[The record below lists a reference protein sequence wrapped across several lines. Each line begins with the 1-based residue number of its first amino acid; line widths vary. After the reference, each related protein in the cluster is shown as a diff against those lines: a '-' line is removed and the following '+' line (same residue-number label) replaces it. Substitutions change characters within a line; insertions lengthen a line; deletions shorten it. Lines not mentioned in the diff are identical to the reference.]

1 MKKSFKKLGFVSLA
15 ASSVLLGSMN
25 ATDLETYAA
34 LQKPSH
40 VFGNYAKK
48 DSGETHHTTT
58 STLAPKDSNPSTPQQ
73 EQQQAKSTATSDSQ
87 EAKTLETTANTDQT
101 TATTDKAYT
110 TSTDSSVKSVAENV
124 ESDNTTVQGDEK
136 TLEKAVDQVQAD
148 ATSKDFN
155 ETTFTTDQKA
165 EQAAEQN
172 LQKAE
177 NKLKTDEGALDS
189 ALQQQQAKSTA
200 TSDSQ
205 EAKTLETTANTD
217 QTTATTDKA
226 YTTSTDSSVKSVAEN
241 VESDNTTVQGDEK
254 TLEKAVDQVQ
264 ADATSKDFNETTFT
278 TDQKAEQAA
287 EQNLQKAENKLKT
300 DEGALDSALQQQQAK
315 NTLIKDTATVKGFN
329 SVSVSAMDTTLSGVK
344 TMYQQT
350 ETISTLLSGNSGLG
364 SVISNAQGLS
374 SAFSALES
382 AQNTLKGYLDSSSAT
397 IGQLTNGSNAVVG
410 ALDQAIAQVDTALA
424 DLAANVADTP
434 KTQAATLVTA
444 DNSTTNSTT
453 TDAINFL
460 SALKNNLTA
469 QKDAFMNVHKNI
481 QTAVAQAQATYKP
494 SVMNTNNYGQMYGVD
509 AMAGYKWFFGKTKRF
524 GFRTYG
530 YYSYNHANLSFVGS
544 QLGIMEGASQVNNF
558 TYGVG
563 FDALYNFYESKEGY
577 NTAGLFMG
585 FGLGGDS
592 FIVQGESYLKSQMN
606 ICNNT
611 AGCSASM
618 NTSYFQMP
626 VEFGFR
632 SNFSKHSGIEVGF
645 KLPLFTNQFYKERSV
660 DESVDVFYKRNF
672 SIYFNYMINF

>member
-15 ASSVLLGSMN
+15 ASGVLLGSMN

-40 VFGNYAKK
+40 VFGNYAEKDK
-48 DSGETHHTTT
+48 DSKLT
-58 STLAPKDSNPSTPQQ
+58 SDSPT
-73 EQQQAKSTATSDSQ
+73 QQQAQNTASSDSK
-87 EAKTLETTANTDQT
+87 EATTLENTAATDNT
-101 TATTDKAYT
+101 TATTDEADT
-110 TSTDSSVKSVAENV
+110 TSTDTTVADVAKQV
-124 ESDNTTVQGDEK
+124 ETDNTAVQSDEK
-136 TLEKAVDQVQAD
+136 TLKTDVAKVQAD
-148 ATSKDFN
+148 ASAKDFD
-155 ETTFTTDQKA
+155 ETTFKADQQA
-165 EQAAEQN
+165 EQTAATD

-177 NKLKTDEGALDS
+177 KTFDTDQS
-189 ALQQQQAKSTA
+189 ALNTDLQDQTKTPTPPAKKDETSGSGDKNQHTA
-200 TSDSQ
+200 SSGTPAPETPPTKKD
-205 EAKTLETTANTD
+205 ETTGTPSA
-217 QTTATTDKA
+217 
-226 YTTSTDSSVKSVAEN
+226 SGSSVASQLV
-241 VESDNTTVQGDEK
+241 
-254 TLEKAVDQVQ
+254 
-264 ADATSKDFNETTFT
+264 
-278 TDQKAEQAA
+278 
-287 EQNLQKAENKLKT
+287 
-300 DEGALDSALQQQQAK
+300 
-315 NTLIKDTATVKGFN
+315 KDTTMVNNLK
-329 SVSVSAMDTTLSGVK
+329 SVSVSGMNTTLSGVE
-344 TMYQQT
+344 TMSKQT
-350 ETISTLLSGNSGLG
+350 ATISALLSGNPSLG
-364 SVISNAQGLS
+364 SVIPNAQGLN

-382 AQNTLKGYLDSSSAT
+382 AQNTLKGYLNSSSAT

-410 ALDQAIAQVDTALA
+410 ALDKAINQVDMALT
-424 DLAANVADTP
+424 DLTTADTQ
-434 KTQAATLVTA
+434 KTQAVTLATA
-444 DNSTTNSTT
+444 SDSSTTT

-460 SALKNNLTA
+460 NALKTNLMA

-481 QTAVAQAQATYKP
+481 QTAVAQAQATYTP
-494 SVMNTNNYGQMYGVD
+494 SVINTNNYGQMYGVD

-524 GFRTYG
+524 GFRSYG

-577 NTAGLFMG
+577 NTAGLFLG

-592 FIVQGESYLKSQMN
+592 FIVQGESYLKSQMH

-645 KLPLFTNQFYKERSV
+645 KLPLFTNQFYKERGV
-660 DESVDVFYKRNF
+660 DGSVDVFYKRNF

>member
-15 ASSVLLGSMN
+15 ASGVLLGSMN

-40 VFGNYAKK
+40 VFGNYAEKGK
-48 DSGETHHTTT
+48 DSKEDNKTPT
-58 STLAPKDSNPSTPQQ
+58 PSTPP
-73 EQQQAKSTATSDSQ
+73 AKKDDTSSSGTTHTAQGGSTPTPQTPPAKKDDTSSSGTTHTAQ
-87 EAKTLETTANTDQT
+87 GGSTPTPQTPPAKKD
-101 TATTDKAYT
+101 D
-110 TSTDSSVKSVAENV
+110 TSSTGNSVASQLV
-124 ESDNTTVQGDEK
+124 K
-136 TLEKAVDQVQAD
+136 D
-148 ATSKDFN
+148 ATKVN
-155 ETTFTTDQKA
+155 
-165 EQAAEQN
+165 N
-172 LQKAE
+172 LK
-177 NKLKTDEGALDS
+177 
-189 ALQQQQAKSTA
+189 
-200 TSDSQ
+200 
-205 EAKTLETTANTD
+205 
-217 QTTATTDKA
+217 
-226 YTTSTDSSVKSVAEN
+226 
-241 VESDNTTVQGDEK
+241 
-254 TLEKAVDQVQ
+254 
-264 ADATSKDFNETTFT
+264 
-278 TDQKAEQAA
+278 
-287 EQNLQKAENKLKT
+287 
-300 DEGALDSALQQQQAK
+300 
-315 NTLIKDTATVKGFN
+315 
-329 SVSVSAMDTTLSGVK
+329 SVSVSGMNTTLSGVE
-344 TMYQQT
+344 TMVQQT
-350 ETISTLLSGNSGLG
+350 ATISTLLNSSTDLS

-410 ALDQAIAQVDTALA
+410 ALDKAINQVDTALA
-424 DLAANVADTP
+424 NLVTTDTQ
-434 KTQAATLVTA
+434 KTQAVTLA
-444 DNSTTNSTT
+444 AASDSSTTT

-460 SALKNNLTA
+460 NALKTNLMA

-494 SVMNTNNYGQMYGVD
+494 SVTNTNNYGQMYGVD

-544 QLGIMEGASQVNNF
+544 KLGIMDGASQVNNF

-577 NTAGLFMG
+577 NTAGLFVG

-592 FIVQGESYLKSQMN
+592 FIVQGESYLKSQMQ
-606 ICNNT
+606 ICNKT

-645 KLPLFTNQFYKERSV
+645 KLPLFTNQFYKERGV
-660 DESVDVFYKRNF
+660 DGSVDVFYKRNF

>member
-15 ASSVLLGSMN
+15 ASGVLLGSMN
-25 ATDLETYAA
+25 ATDLQTYAA

-40 VFGNYAKK
+40 VFGNYAEKEK
-48 DSGETHHTTT
+48 DSKLT
-58 STLAPKDSNPSTPQQ
+58 SDSPT
-73 EQQQAKSTATSDSQ
+73 QQQAQTTATSDKT
-87 EAKTLETTANTDQT
+87 EATTLEN
-101 TATTDKAYT
+101 TATTDNTTAAADKAYES
-110 TSTDSSVKSVAENV
+110 STYDSTVSGAAQKV
-124 ESDNTTVQGDEK
+124 ETDNTAVQNDEK
-136 TLEKAVDQVQAD
+136 TLKTDVAKVQAD
-148 ATSKDFN
+148 ASAKDFD
-155 ETTFTTDQKA
+155 ETTFKA
-165 EQAAEQN
+165 DQAAEQTAETN

-177 NKLKTDEGALDS
+177 NQLTNDQS
-189 ALQQQQAKSTA
+189 ALETALKDQTPSTPPTKEEPKHTA
-200 TSDSQ
+200 SSGTPAPETPPTKKD
-205 EAKTLETTANTD
+205 ETTGTLSA
-217 QTTATTDKA
+217 
-226 YTTSTDSSVKSVAEN
+226 SGSSVASQLTR
-241 VESDNTTVQGDEK
+241 DTTMV
-254 TLEKAVDQVQ
+254 
-264 ADATSKDFNETTFT
+264 N
-278 TDQKAEQAA
+278 
-287 EQNLQKAENKLKT
+287 NLK
-300 DEGALDSALQQQQAK
+300 
-315 NTLIKDTATVKGFN
+315 
-329 SVSVSAMDTTLSGVK
+329 SVSVSAMNTTLSGVE
-344 TMYQQT
+344 TMSKQT
-350 ETISTLLSGNSGLG
+350 ATISNLLSGNPNLG
-364 SVISNAQGLS
+364 SVIPNAQGLN

-382 AQNTLKGYLDSSSAT
+382 AQNTLKGYLNSSSAT

-410 ALDQAIAQVDTALA
+410 ALDKAINQVDMALA
-424 DLAANVADTP
+424 DLATTDTQ
-434 KTQAATLVTA
+434 KTQAVALAAASDSAT
-444 DNSTTNSTT
+444 TT

-460 SALKNNLTA
+460 NALKTNLMA

-481 QTAVAQAQATYKP
+481 QTAVAQAQATYTP
-494 SVMNTNNYGQMYGVD
+494 SVINTNNYGQMYGVD

-524 GFRTYG
+524 GFRSYG

-577 NTAGLFMG
+577 NTAGLFLG

-592 FIVQGESYLKSQMN
+592 FIVQGESYLKSQMH

-645 KLPLFTNQFYKERSV
+645 KLPLFTNQFYKERGV
-660 DESVDVFYKRNF
+660 DGSVDVFYKRNF